1 MLKPGDAVVA
11 ISHTGSTRSLIEVA
25 RTAKERGA
33 SVIVITG
40 SNSPFGEFCGR
51 RGNRGDAGEYRWS
64 NTPTTSRLAA
74 LVIIDILSTSVA
86 LRKGDA
92 HNARRAGHEKTAWP
106 TCARQASI

>member
-11 ISHTGSTRSLIEVA
+11 ISNTGSTRSLIEVA

-40 SNSPFGEFCGR
+40 SNSPLASFSDVAVIAETLE
-51 RGNRGDAGEYRWS
+51 NTDVY
-64 NTPTTSRLAA
+64 TPTTSRLAA

-86 LRKGDA
+86 LRKGEA
-92 HNARRAGHEKTAWP
+92 HTLEVLNMKKRLADMRSTGV
-106 TCARQASI
+106 I